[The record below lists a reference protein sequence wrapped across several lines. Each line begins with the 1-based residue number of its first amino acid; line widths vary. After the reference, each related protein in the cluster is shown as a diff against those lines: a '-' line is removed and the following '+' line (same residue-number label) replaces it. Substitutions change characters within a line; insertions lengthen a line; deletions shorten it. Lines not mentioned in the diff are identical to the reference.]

1 MEEYHSH
8 DYTRSTCFYTQPWK
22 NLFKDFNLEMEWEV
36 TSAII
41 HNEIWTVPCFKGVWV
56 DFFHSVFSFSSSR
69 LFIFFILSF
78 YTDGFPSFASLLL
91 SFLSFF
97 YSIFSNTHFFFPQ
110 WFSSLNSPECFFM
123 HMLWKVSCTGYNN
136 NNVEMTWNIS
146 NMSILTGWHQIF
158 GRSHQVTLTV
168 LVDSLKYLL

>member
-97 YSIFSNTHFFFPQ
+97 FIQFSPILTSFFPPTINDLVLLTPQ
-110 WFSSLNSPECFFM
+110 NVFSCICCGKCLVLDITIIMWKWPEIFLIWVFWLDDIRFLAGHTRSP
-123 HMLWKVSCTGYNN
+123 
-136 NNVEMTWNIS
+136 
-146 NMSILTGWHQIF
+146 
-158 GRSHQVTLTV
+158 
-168 LVDSLKYLL
+168 